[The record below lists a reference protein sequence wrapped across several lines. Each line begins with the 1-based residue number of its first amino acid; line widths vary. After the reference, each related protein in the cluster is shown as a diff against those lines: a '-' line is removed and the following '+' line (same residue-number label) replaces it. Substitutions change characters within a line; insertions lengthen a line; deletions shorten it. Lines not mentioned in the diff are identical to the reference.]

1 VNWKAKVSGYGMIA
15 AYAMTDVK
23 DARNALL
30 ECVRSLERINPS
42 AAASLKE
49 PGSALFL
56 ARAFVSRLFPF

>member
-1 VNWKAKVSGYGMIA
+1 MIA